1 MKFKAIFNYP
11 GFSGNANSETNFY
24 KMNVDEYKDEHAR
37 TIIHIDID
45 CFYAQVEILKR
56 PELKNVPLGIQ
67 QKNIVVTS
75 NYIAREFG
83 IRKCMLL
90 TEAMQ
95 LCPNLVLVNGEDL
108 NDYRTM
114 SYKVTTLLQKYSEIV
129 ERLGLDENFV
139 DVTKLVEQKLKNTD
153 RSAGDPNQDVTNI
166 VGSND
171 SYCQCGCEIRLKI
184 GSLIADEMRR
194 LIHNQLGLTSC
205 AGIAHNKLL
214 AKIVCSTHKPNQQ
227 SMLFPDSALELML
240 SLNNVESIPGI
251 GRATSDILK
260 SLGVRTVQDLQNAEL
275 SELHRLFEI
284 DKAKFLQNLS
294 FGIDNSPVKKSGKP
308 LSLGL
313 EDSCKLICAENEVK
327 EKLGDLLKRLLL
339 LVEADGRL
347 PKTIK
352 LTIRKFD
359 KLTNTSRRET
369 KQTNINPQFFT
380 SGCVS
385 QMNPNNIQKILMI
398 LMNMFRKLVR
408 VHKPFHITLLGISLV
423 KFNERPSFRNSIAP
437 FLRKDIEVQS
447 IISIENLNSNESSP
461 ESRTHSPSSCRE
473 SSDPECEPTPKRTKL
488 SIFKRNFLE
497 YDTCES
503 PSKLRVQDL
512 QLTSDS
518 VQKVRCP
525 SSIDESVFR
534 ELPLEMQQ
542 ELWSEYKNSQI
553 DYASCENK
561 PKKIKSTNTIL
572 NYFVKQ

>member
-1 MKFKAIFNYP
+1 
-11 GFSGNANSETNFY
+11 
-24 KMNVDEYKDEHAR
+24 MNVDEYKDEHAR